1 MPPYSPVE
9 KKRQGVFSDKVKGNG
24 QSNQLPTIL
33 LFMEKPRD
41 IKREQIK
48 ALIEKMKQE
57 GKPIDWAVAVLC

>member
-1 MPPYSPVE
+1 M
-9 KKRQGVFSDKVKGNG
+9 FSDKVKGNG